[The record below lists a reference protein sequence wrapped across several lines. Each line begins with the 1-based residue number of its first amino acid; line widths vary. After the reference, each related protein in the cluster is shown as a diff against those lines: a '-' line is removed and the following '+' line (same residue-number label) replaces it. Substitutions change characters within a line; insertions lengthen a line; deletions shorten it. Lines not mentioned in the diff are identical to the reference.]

1 MACRGG
7 KSHASMP
14 GSYGAGAETRRNGK
28 NVPPLPR
35 PKLEA
40 VRAGSVQDDLPEPC
54 PSCGEED
61 GIVNA
66 GCCRHGKAA
75 GGIEIR
81 NSVRHRRRMPDAA
94 KGPEMTPQM

>member
-1 MACRGG
+1 
-7 KSHASMP
+7 MP
-14 GSYGAGAETRRNGK
+14 GREKPCVHTVKLWRWRRDQGKRQERATRS
-28 NVPPLPR
+28 
-35 PKLEA
+35 PKVEA
-40 VRAGSVQDDLPEPC
+40 VRAGSVQDDLPESC

-75 GGIEIR
+75 EGIEIR

-94 KGPEMTPQM
+94 KGPGMTPRM